1 METGRKQVNFSIR
14 AVSSEIDN
22 MLANETARHLFYRVV
37 KNELVP
43 ESHLIDVIADLQDK
57 YRGRA
62 VVSRSPGGI
71 VVDRTN

>member
-1 METGRKQVNFSIR
+1 MEPIRTNKFSVQV
-14 AVSSEIDN
+14 VSVEIDE
-22 MLANETARHLFYRVV
+22 MLGNETARHLFYPV
-37 KNELVP
+37 KADEIQ
-43 ESHLIDVIADLQDK
+43 LIDVIEELQYK

>member
-1 METGRKQVNFSIR
+1 MEPIRTNKFSIR
-14 AVSSEIDN
+14 VVSIEIDD

-43 ESHLIDVIADLQDK
+43 ESHLMDVIADLQDK

-71 VVDRTN
+71 AVHRTN

>member
-1 METGRKQVNFSIR
+1 MEPIRTNKFSIR
-14 AVSSEIDN
+14 VVSIEIDE
-22 MLANETARHLFYRVV
+22 MLANETAHHLFYRVV
-37 KNELVP
+37 KSELVP
-43 ESHLIDVIADLQDK
+43 ESHLMDVIADLQDK

>member
-14 AVSSEIDN
+14 AVSGEIDD
-22 MLANETARHLFYRVV
+22 MLANETARRLFYRVV

>member
-1 METGRKQVNFSIR
+1 MEPIRTNKFSIR
-14 AVSSEIDN
+14 VVSIEIDD

-43 ESHLIDVIADLQDK
+43 ESHLMDVIADLQDK
-57 YRGRA
+57 YRDRV

-71 VVDRTN
+71 VVHRTN